1 VAHRLGAV
9 RPIISGRSVAP
20 VHGRGR
26 CCKEEGC
33 DTVLSVYN
41 ATSFCSLHERVA
53 QASPSKAGDEQ
64 ERVTLTCA
72 LASCG
77 RSFETPN
84 PKRVYCSDRCRVLA
98 FSLRTKG
105 ATRAVAPGVA

>member
-1 VAHRLGAV
+1 MARRLGAV

-41 ATSFCSLHERVA
+41 ATSFCSLHERVTP
-53 QASPSKAGDEQ
+53 ASPPKPRDEQ
-64 ERVTLTCA
+64 GSITTTCA

-84 PKRVYCSDRCRVLA
+84 PNRVYCSDRCRMLA
-98 FSLRTKG
+98 FSLRTMG
-105 ATRAVAPGVA
+105 APGS